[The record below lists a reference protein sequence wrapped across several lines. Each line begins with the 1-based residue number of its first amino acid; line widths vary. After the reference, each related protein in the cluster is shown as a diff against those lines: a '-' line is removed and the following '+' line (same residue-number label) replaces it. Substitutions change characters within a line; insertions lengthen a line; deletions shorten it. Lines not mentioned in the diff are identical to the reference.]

1 MTINRFNSL
10 IFIQTIVQSGLFD
23 NVQNSQTI
31 INIWW
36 SDFLHN
42 YYAIIESGVYLAFKR
57 KAALSLRLCGLAI
70 KWLGGF
76 FFVVK

>member
-31 INIWW
+31 INIW
-36 SDFLHN
+36 
-42 YYAIIESGVYLAFKR
+42 
-57 KAALSLRLCGLAI
+57 
-70 KWLGGF
+70 
-76 FFVVK
+76 